1 LSQNSILILG
11 LSKNQN
17 KEERIMAQ
25 VQTNLDS
32 KLWQGFDDILA
43 VLVLPLKYRK
53 RLRITNSIERLNEKI
68 RRRER
73 VIREKEKIS

>member
-1 LSQNSILILG
+1 
-11 LSKNQN
+11 
-17 KEERIMAQ
+17 MAQ

>member
-43 VLVLPLKYRK
+43 VIVFPLKYRK